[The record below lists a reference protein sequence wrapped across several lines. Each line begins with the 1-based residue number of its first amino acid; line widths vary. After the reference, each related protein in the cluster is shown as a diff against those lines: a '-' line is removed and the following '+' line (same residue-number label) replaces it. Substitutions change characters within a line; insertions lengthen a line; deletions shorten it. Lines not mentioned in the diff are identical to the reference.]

1 MAIIISSSFESGN
14 LFPADSTYP
23 IFLSHTSPLG
33 HKSFLCGR
41 HCNLNEPHCERGEEY
56 LRTGKLPEHKHSEH
70 HHFGKRMQHYH
81 DASMNDRLIINRR
94 DISHMMHKQYE
105 GKASQER
112 SLIILNESYTTLI
125 PIPTETS

>member
-1 MAIIISSSFESGN
+1 
-14 LFPADSTYP
+14 
-23 IFLSHTSPLG
+23 
-33 HKSFLCGR
+33 
-41 HCNLNEPHCERGEEY
+41 
-56 LRTGKLPEHKHSEH
+56 
-70 HHFGKRMQHYH
+70 MQHYH